1 MGSQDAWLAIVNPA
15 SGRERARAAVWP
27 SVERELGRAGVR
39 IEVALTTRPHEG
51 EAMACAA
58 ARAGRRRILVAGGD
72 GSVHDVVNGIMN
84 SGLDAD
90 DRVTLAVAPG
100 GTGNDWA
107 RSLGIGRDPQAIVAS
122 IVGGRT
128 SLLDVGVIDFP
139 RAHPP
144 TRRWFVNVAG
154 AGYDAHVISRLPER
168 VPSAFSYFKGA
179 LSSLSNYRSP
189 MFHVAAD
196 GESVDGRLLLAL
208 VANGRYCGNRM
219 DVAPNARLDDGMFD
233 VVLIDDVSLAKV
245 LLKIAKLY
253 RGTIVGD
260 PVVRHLRTASVRID
274 SVPRVAV
281 EADGEVVG
289 ETPAEFSLRPRALQV
304 VTGNTF
310 PVPGPA

>member
-1 MGSQDAWLAIVNPA
+1 MGPQDAWLAIVNPA
-15 SGRERARAAVWP
+15 SGRERARAIWP

-39 IEVALTTRPHEG
+39 IDVELTTRPHEG

-128 SLLDVGVIDFP
+128 SLLDVGAIDFP

-144 TRRWFVNVAG
+144 KRRWFVNVAG

-168 VPSAFSYFKGA
+168 IPSAFSYFKGA
-179 LSSLSNYRSP
+179 LGGLASYRSAL
-189 MFHVAAD
+189 FHVAANGVTID
-196 GESVDGRLLLAL
+196 SRLLLAL
-208 VANGRYCGNRM
+208 VANGRYCGNHM
-219 DVAPNARLDDGMFD
+219 DVAPNARPDDGLLD
-233 VVLIDDVSLAKV
+233 VVLIDDVGLATALV
-245 LLKIAKLY
+245 KIAKLY
-253 RGTIVGD
+253 RGTILGD
-260 PVVRHLRTASVRID
+260 PVVRYLRTASVRID

-281 EADGEVVG
+281 EADGQVVG
-289 ETPAEFSLRPRALQV
+289 ETPAEFSLRPRALKV
-304 VTGNTF
+304 VTGSTF

>member
-1 MGSQDAWLAIVNPA
+1 MGSHDAWLAIVNPA
-15 SGRERARAAVWP
+15 SGRAPARAVWP
-27 SVERELGRAGVR
+27 AVERELGRAGVR
-39 IEVALTTRPHEG
+39 IDVELTTRPREG
-51 EAMACAA
+51 EAIAHAA
-58 ARAGRRRILVAGGD
+58 ALDGRRRILVAGGD

-84 SGLDAD
+84 AGLDEN

-107 RSLGIGRDPQAIVAS
+107 RSLGIGRDPQAVVAAF
-122 IVGGRT
+122 VGGRT
-128 SLLDVGVIDFP
+128 RLLDVGVIDFP
-139 RAHPP
+139 DAQPP

-154 AGYDAHVISRLPER
+154 AGYDAHVIARLPER
-168 VPSAFSYFKGA
+168 IPSSLAYFKGA
-179 LSSLSNYRSP
+179 LSGLSSYRSP

-233 VVLIDDVSLAKV
+233 VVLVDDVSLAKV
-245 LLKIAKLY
+245 LVKIAKLY
-253 RGTIVGD
+253 RGTILGD

-274 SVPRVAV
+274 AEPRVAV
-281 EADGEVVG
+281 EADGQVIG
-289 ETPAEFSLRPRALQV
+289 ETPAEFSVRPHAIEV

-310 PVPGPA
+310 PAPGPA

>member
-1 MGSQDAWLAIVNPA
+1 MRSQDAWLAIVNPA
-15 SGRERARAAVWP
+15 SGRERARAVWP
-27 SVERELGRAGVR
+27 SVERELDRAGVR
-39 IEVALTTRPHEG
+39 IEVELTTRPHEG

-107 RSLGIGRDPQAIVAS
+107 RSLGIGCDPLAIVAS

-139 RAHPP
+139 RSNPP

-168 VPSAFSYFKGA
+168 IPSALSYFRGA
-179 LSSLSNYRSP
+179 LSGLASYRSAL
-189 MFHVAAD
+189 FHVAAD
-196 GESVDGRLLLAL
+196 GVTIDSRLLLAL
-208 VANGRYCGNRM
+208 VANGRYCGNHM
-219 DVAPNARLDDGMFD
+219 DVAPNARPDDGVLD
-233 VVLIDDVSLAKV
+233 VVLIDDVSLASA
-245 LLKIAKLY
+245 LMKIAKLY
-253 RGTIVGD
+253 RGTILRD
-260 PVVRHLRTASVRID
+260 PVVRYLRTGSVRID
-274 SVPRVAV
+274 SVPPVAV
-281 EADGEVVG
+281 EADGQVVG
-289 ETPAEFSLRPRALQV
+289 ETPAEFSLRPRALHV

-310 PVPGPA
+310 PAPAPA

>member
-1 MGSQDAWLAIVNPA
+1 MGPQDAWLAIVNPA
-15 SGRERARAAVWP
+15 SGRKRAQAIWP

-39 IEVALTTRPHEG
+39 IDVELTTRPHEG

-84 SGLDAD
+84 SGLDAE
-90 DRVTLAVAPG
+90 DRVTVAVAPG

-107 RSLGIGRDPQAIVAS
+107 RSLGIGGDPKAIVAS

-139 RAHPP
+139 RAHAPK
-144 TRRWFVNVAG
+144 RRWFVNVAG

-168 VPSAFSYFKGA
+168 IPSALSYFKGA
-179 LSSLSNYRSP
+179 LSGLASYRSAL
-189 MFHVAAD
+189 FSVAAD
-196 GESVDGRLLLAL
+196 GVTIDGRLLLAL
-208 VANGRYCGNRM
+208 VANGRYCGNHM
-219 DVAPNARLDDGMFD
+219 DVAPNARPDDGVLD
-233 VVLIDDVSLAKV
+233 VVLIDDVSLATA
-245 LLKIAKLY
+245 LMKIAKLY
-253 RGTIVGD
+253 RGTILGD
-260 PVVRHLRTASVRID
+260 PVVRYLRTASVRID
-274 SVPRVAV
+274 SVPPVAV
-281 EADGEVVG
+281 EADGQVVG

-310 PVPGPA
+310 PLPGPD

>member
-15 SGRERARAAVWP
+15 SGRARARAVWP

-39 IEVALTTRPHEG
+39 IDVELTTRPHEG
-51 EAMACAA
+51 EAMARAA
-58 ARAGRRRILVAGGD
+58 ARDGRRRILVAGGD
-72 GSVHDVVNGIMN
+72 GSVHDVVNGILN
-84 SGLDAD
+84 AGLDAD

-139 RAHPP
+139 RALPP
-144 TRRWFVNVAG
+144 KRRWFVNVAG

-168 VPSAFSYFKGA
+168 VPSALAYFKGA
-179 LSSLSNYRSP
+179 LGGLASYRSP
-189 MFHVAAD
+189 LFHVTAD
-196 GESVDGRLLLAL
+196 GVTIDGRMLLAL
-208 VANGRYCGNRM
+208 VANGRYCGNSM
-219 DVAPNARLDDGMFD
+219 DVAPDARLDDGLFD
-233 VVLIDDVSLAKV
+233 VVLVDDVSLAMV
-245 LLKIAKLY
+245 LMKIAKLY
-253 RGTIVGD
+253 RGTILGD

-274 SVPRVAV
+274 AEPRVAV
-281 EADGEVVG
+281 EADGQVIG
-289 ETPAEFSLRPRALQV
+289 ETPAEFSLRPSALKV